1 MKMKRSRNL
10 CYRLLLMLAV
20 VFFAL
25 DVSAQTTING
35 QVKDD
40 MGEAVIG
47 ASIVVKGTS
56 NGTVTDFDGN
66 FTLKCQS
73 GAKLVITYIG
83 YTPQEVAAKDGM
95 QVTLKEDVAQ
105 LNEVVVVGYGSM
117 AKKEISSSVVQ
128 ISKDQ
133 FNQGAASDAMALVAG
148 KVAGLN
154 VASSADANPNAMTD
168 IQVRGA
174 GSLSASNGPL
184 VVIDGI
190 AGGDLRNIATQ
201 DVESITVLKD
211 AGSAAI
217 YGTRG
222 ANGVILVTTK
232 KGSGTAGVTNVTYD
246 SYIALNIQ
254 KQKPDIL
261 STDEFRRSR
270 RGQDYGADTNW
281 WDEITR
287 PVSYSLNQYL
297 SIDSSTKNGFFGLS
311 LNYKKGNGLDIVS
324 GREEYGARFVGEQR
338 VLNGF
343 LQFNSSLSA
352 RKVHEE
358 WGNDGLFDTALT
370 MNPTIPVKN
379 PNGTYYQPNS
389 PTDIHNPVNDLKEN
403 VSQGDRVYLLGNA
416 DVKLNILQTEQHN
429 LNTSLSYALQYN
441 DLKENFYTPTS
452 SSESFWNGYAGRA
465 RINYQKWWTNRLEW
479 LANYTMTL
487 DKHQLKAVLGYSW
500 ERSKW
505 EQSGNEN
512 MGFVYDALSYH
523 GIANGTYLKDGKA
536 NLWAG
541 SSESTLIGFFGR
553 LNYNFNDML
562 YASASFRR
570 EGSTKFGNNT
580 KWGNFPSASL
590 AWEVTNTPV
599 LKEAVG
605 SIFQSLKPRISY
617 GVTGRS
623 DFNAYQSIATY
634 SGYSAYLIDG
644 QWINGYAPS
653 LNANPDLAWEKSK
666 AFNIGLDFVT
676 LNNRLRGS
684 IEYFDRRS
692 EDLLYNYTAPQP
704 PFIYNTIL
712 VNVGTTKNTGLEVS
726 LEYDVLSKSALKWTT
741 GVNWSTGD
749 TKLTKLSSDA
759 YQMAYLDLY
768 RKPGV
773 GTNEYFFRVEEGGKI
788 GQFYGYEH
796 AGIDENG
803 LLLVYDNDGNAKPA
817 AQADPSWK
825 RDIGNGAPKH
835 FLSWSNSFR
844 YKNWD
849 LSTLFR
855 GAFGYKIFN
864 MRKYGMGLIGCGTDN
879 VLRTAY
885 TDDADVLSS
894 GGIISSYFLENG
906 NYFKLDN
913 VTLGY
918 NFTPKNRQLVESLRV
933 YVTAK
938 NLFTLT
944 SYKGNDPSIVTST
957 GITPGVDSNSAYP
970 QATQL
975 SLGVTVRFH

>member
-254 KQKPDIL
+254 KQKPDVL

-403 VSQGDRVYLLGNA
+403 VNQGDRVYLLGNA
-416 DVKLNILQTEQHN
+416 DVKLNILQMEQHN

-465 RINYQKWWTNRLEW
+465 RVNYQKWWTNRLEW

-570 EGSTKFGNNT
+570 EGSTKFGSNT

-741 GVNWSTGD
+741 GVNWSTGS
-749 TKLTKLSSDA
+749 TELTKLSSDA

-803 LLLVYDNDGNAKPA
+803 LLLVYDNEGNAKPA

-825 RDIGNGAPKH
+825 RNIGNGAPKH

-849 LSTLFR
+849 LSALFR

-885 TDDADVLSS
+885 TDDANVLSS

-918 NFTPKNRQLVESLRV
+918 NYTPKKRQFVDSFRV

>member
-1 MKMKRSRNL
+1 MKMKRQKNL
-10 CYRLLLMLAV
+10 CSRLLMMLAIM
-20 VFFAL
+20 FFAL
-25 DVSAQTTING
+25 DVSAQATING
-35 QVKDD
+35 HVKDET
-40 MGEAVIG
+40 GEGVIG
-47 ASIVVKGTS
+47 ASVMVKGTS

-66 FTLKCQS
+66 FSLKCKT
-73 GAKLVITYIG
+73 GATLVITYIG
-83 YTPQEVAAKDGM
+83 YNPQELSAKDGM
-95 QVTLKEDVAQ
+95 EVTLKEDVAQ

-133 FNQGAASDAMALVAG
+133 FNQGAASDPMALIAG

-154 VASSADANPNAMTD
+154 VSSTADANPNAMTE

-174 GSLSASNGPL
+174 GSLTASNGPL

-246 SYIALNIQ
+246 SYVALNIQ
-254 KQKPDIL
+254 KPRVDIL

-270 RGQDYGADTNW
+270 RGQDYGADTDW

-287 PVSYSLNQYL
+287 PVSYSLNQYISL
-297 SIDSSTKNGFFGLS
+297 DSSTKNGYFGMS
-311 LNYKKGNGLDIVS
+311 VNYKKGNGLDIVS
-324 GREEYGARFVGEQR
+324 GREEYGGRFVGEQR
-338 VLNGF
+338 VLNGR

-352 RKVHEE
+352 RKVHEK
-358 WGNDGLFDTALT
+358 WGNNGLFDTALT

-379 PNGTYYQPNS
+379 PDGTYYQPNS

-403 VSQGDRVYLLGNA
+403 VSEGDRVYILGNA
-416 DVKLNILQTEQHN
+416 DVKLNILQMEQHN

-441 DLKENFYTPTS
+441 DLKENFYTPST
-452 SSESFWNGYAGRA
+452 SSESFWNGYDGRA

-479 LANYTMTL
+479 LVNYTMTVNE
-487 DKHQLKAVLGYSW
+487 HQLKAVLGYSW

-523 GIANGTYLKDGKA
+523 GIGSGSYLRDGKA

-553 LNYNFNDML
+553 LNYNYNDMIF
-562 YASASFRR
+562 ASVSMRR
-570 EGSTKFGNNT
+570 EGSTKFGANK
-580 KWGNFPSASL
+580 KWGSFPSGSL
-590 AWEVTNTPV
+590 AWEITKTPFAQG
-599 LKEAVG
+599 LAQT
-605 SIFQSLKPRISY
+605 FQSLKPRVSY

-634 SGYSAYLIDG
+634 STRGAYMIDNL
-644 QWINGYAPS
+644 WINGYAPS
-653 LNANPDLAWEKSK
+653 LNANPDLAWEKST
-666 AFNIGLDFVT
+666 AFNIGLDFVAV
-676 LNNRLRGS
+676 NSRLRGS
-684 IEYFDRRS
+684 VEYFDRRS
-692 EDLLYNYTAPQP
+692 QDLLYNYTAPQP

-712 VNVGTTKNTGLEVS
+712 VNVGTTKNTGIEVS
-726 LEYDVLSKSALKWTT
+726 LDYDVLAKKALKWTT
-741 GVNWSTGD
+741 GINWSMGS

-768 RKPGV
+768 QKPGP
-773 GTNEYFFRVEEGGKI
+773 GTSEYFFRVEEGGEI

-803 LLLVYDNDGNAKPA
+803 FLLIYDNDGNAVPA
-817 AQADPSWK
+817 AQADPSYK
-825 RDIGNGAPKH
+825 RNIGNGAPKH
-835 FLSWSNSFR
+835 FLSWSNSLS

-849 LSTLFR
+849 LSMLFR
-855 GAFGYKIFN
+855 SALGYEIFN
-864 MRKYGMGLIGCGTDN
+864 MRKYGMGLKGAGTDN

-885 TDDADVLSS
+885 TKYADVNSS

-913 VTLGY
+913 VTIGY
-918 NFTPKNRQLVESLRV
+918 NYLPKNRQLIESLRV
-933 YVTAK
+933 YLTAK
-938 NLFTLT
+938 NVFTLT
-944 SYKGNDPSIVTST
+944 AYEGNDPSIVTST
-957 GITPGVDSNSAYP
+957 GITPGIDSNSAYP
-970 QATQL
+970 QATQV
-975 SLGVTVRFH
+975 SLGVTLRFH

>member
-1 MKMKRSRNL
+1 MKRSRNL

-570 EGSTKFGNNT
+570 EGSTKFGSNT

-918 NFTPKNRQLVESLRV
+918 NYTPKNRQLVERLRV

>member
-1 MKMKRSRNL
+1 M
-10 CYRLLLMLAV
+10 
-20 VFFAL
+20 
-25 DVSAQTTING
+25 
-35 QVKDD
+35 
-40 MGEAVIG
+40 
-47 ASIVVKGTS
+47 
-56 NGTVTDFDGN
+56 TDFDGN

-95 QVTLKEDVAQ
+95 LVTMKEDVAQ

-379 PNGTYYQPNS
+379 PDGSYYQPNS

-403 VSQGDRVYLLGNA
+403 VSEGDRIYLLGNA
-416 DVKLNILQTEQHN
+416 DVKLNILQMEQHN

-479 LANYTMTL
+479 LVNYTMTL

-553 LNYNFNDML
+553 LNYNFNDMI

-570 EGSTKFGNNT
+570 EGSTKFGVNT

-590 AWEVTNTPV
+590 AWEVTNTPI
-599 LKEAVG
+599 LKEAV
-605 SIFQSLKPRISY
+605 SPIFQSLKPRISY

-684 IEYFDRRS
+684 VEYFDRRS

-741 GVNWSTGD
+741 GINWSTGD

-825 RDIGNGAPKH
+825 RNIGNGAPKH

-855 GAFGYKIFN
+855 GAFGHKIFN

-885 TDDADVLSS
+885 TDDSDVLSS

-918 NFTPKNRQLVESLRV
+918 NFTPKSRQLVESLRV

-944 SYKGNDPSIVTST
+944 AYKGNDPSIVTST

>member
-95 QVTLKEDVAQ
+95 LVTMKEDVAQ

-379 PNGTYYQPNS
+379 PDGSYYQPNS

-403 VSQGDRVYLLGNA
+403 VSEGDRIYLLGNA
-416 DVKLNILQTEQHN
+416 DVKLNILQMEQHN

-479 LANYTMTL
+479 LVNYTMTL

-553 LNYNFNDML
+553 LNYNFNDMI

-570 EGSTKFGNNT
+570 EGSTKFGVNT

-590 AWEVTNTPV
+590 AWEVTNTPI
-599 LKEAVG
+599 LKEAV
-605 SIFQSLKPRISY
+605 SPIFQSLKPRISY

-684 IEYFDRRS
+684 VEYFDRRS

-741 GVNWSTGD
+741 GINWSTGD

-825 RDIGNGAPKH
+825 RNIGNGAPKH

-855 GAFGYKIFN
+855 GAFGHKIFN

-885 TDDADVLSS
+885 TDDSDVLSS

-918 NFTPKNRQLVESLRV
+918 NFTPKSRQLVESLRV

-944 SYKGNDPSIVTST
+944 AYKGNDPSIVTST